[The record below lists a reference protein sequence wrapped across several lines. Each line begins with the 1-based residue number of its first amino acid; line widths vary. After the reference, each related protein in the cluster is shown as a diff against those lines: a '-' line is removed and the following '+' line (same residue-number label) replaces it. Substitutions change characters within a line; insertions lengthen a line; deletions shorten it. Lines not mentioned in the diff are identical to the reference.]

1 MAQIESLLKRY
12 GIRPDENE
20 LRQIFTHHS
29 FREDKNNSRLV
40 FLGKDCFRG
49 ILCRYVFENIPGTGM
64 QLQHYLGNIFSEKA
78 LRTLFEKWKLRPLVR
93 IDPNYKKN
101 VPDEIFVYALLGYLI
116 QNLDHETLEEFLKH
130 FFIFPNDK
138 YLPDNYK
145 KRNHKEQLI
154 HLCKLHF
161 DLRPQFKSSVENDL
175 QKVEVYLKDEII
187 GSHSSVSYKYAYKK
201 AVKTAFK
208 TLLERIEQIAQ
219 NDPVYIQ
226 NEKLRTKKLK
236 AIEEAAKTERQE
248 KHKKMVEDH
257 SLRMAEKRK
266 QDKLDAIEKD
276 RRRKE
281 AKRLAK
287 ERAERKVKIN
297 SIYREYTIEEIR
309 EMTPS
314 KRRNL
319 QDRGIIPEDMY

>member
-1 MAQIESLLKRY
+1 MTQIESLLKRY
-12 GIRPDENE
+12 GIQLDENE
-20 LRQIFTHHS
+20 LREIFTHHS
-29 FREDKNNSRLV
+29 YREDKNNSRFV

-49 ILCRYVFENIPGTGM
+49 ILCRYVFENISGTGM
-64 QLQHYLGNIFSEKA
+64 QLQHYLGNIFSEKT
-78 LRTLFEKWKLRPLVR
+78 LRTLFEKWKLRPLIR
-93 IDPNYKKN
+93 IDPNYKKS

-116 QNLDHETLEEFLKH
+116 QNLDPESLETFIKQ

-138 YLPDNYK
+138 YLPGNHK
-145 KRNHKEQLI
+145 KQNHKEQLI
-154 HLCKLHF
+154 HLSKLHF
-161 DLRPQFKSSVENDL
+161 DLRPQFKSSIVADL
-175 QKVEVYLKDEII
+175 QKVEVYLKEEVI

-201 AVKTAFK
+201 AVKTALK
-208 TLLERIEQIAQ
+208 TLLERIEQIAI
-219 NDPVYIQ
+219 NDPMYIE
-226 NEKLRTKKLK
+226 NEKIRTRKL
-236 AIEEAAKTERQE
+236 EEREVAAKTERQE
-248 KHKKMVEDH
+248 KHKERNRDH

-266 QDKLDAIEKD
+266 QDKLEAIEKD

-287 ERAERKVKIN
+287 ERAERKVKNN

-309 EMTPS
+309 AMTPS